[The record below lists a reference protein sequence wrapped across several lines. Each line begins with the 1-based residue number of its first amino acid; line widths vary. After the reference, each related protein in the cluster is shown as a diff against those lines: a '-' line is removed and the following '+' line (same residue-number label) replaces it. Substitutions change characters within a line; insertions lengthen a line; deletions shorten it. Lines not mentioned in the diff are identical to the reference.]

1 LAQRALLAALV
12 FLSVS
17 CVAVTDE
24 QGAEPQTSSAEK
36 TAAAASTLSLAD
48 AAALVL
54 PTLAPDDCRLPR
66 PDMTPPPQ
74 ETPDAA
80 VRLVPPRGVQL
91 PPEYDPISFVEDEA
105 LREQILDI
113 LGDEAD
119 SYAVFVKD
127 LKTGR
132 GVSINAEEVFYAASV
147 FKLFVMYELF
157 NQQSQGLV
165 RWADQLVVTPYYDS
179 FGLNVRGTA
188 LCETVTVARALV
200 AMMAASD
207 NAAAVLLQD
216 LVGAGNVNESL
227 KALGL
232 AASEITEA
240 LPLTAADVALL
251 LEAIGRGQA
260 VSASAS
266 AEMIGLMKREELD
279 NGLGADLPEGVE
291 LAHKTGNWFNA
302 THDAGIVFAPGGA
315 YVIVVLSDKD
325 HETALIRRLARAVF
339 EHFEPSAATPGP

>member
-1 LAQRALLAALV
+1 V
-12 FLSVS
+12 
-17 CVAVTDE
+17 
-24 QGAEPQTSSAEK
+24 G
-36 TAAAASTLSLAD
+36 
-48 AAALVL
+48 
-54 PTLAPDDCRLPR
+54 
-66 PDMTPPPQ
+66 
-74 ETPDAA
+74 
-80 VRLVPPRGVQL
+80 
-91 PPEYDPISFVEDEA
+91 
-105 LREQILDI
+105 
-113 LGDEAD
+113 
-119 SYAVFVKD
+119 
-127 LKTGR
+127 
-132 GVSINAEEVFYAASV
+132 
-147 FKLFVMYELF
+147 
-157 NQQSQGLV
+157 
-165 RWADQLVVTPYYDS
+165 WADQLVVTPYYDS

-188 LCETVTVARALV
+188 LCETLTVARALV

-251 LEAIGRGQA
+251 LEAIGRGEAVSASASAEMIGLMKREELDKA